1 MFPARGYAAGARGGA
16 GQVEPVEDK
25 SKPVEKSQ
33 SLGGG
38 GGGGG
43 VEPGAMAPHVGRCVS
58 VLQVPNPLGHVGI
71 RGVAVAACVEA
82 SGRSESQ

>member
-43 VEPGAMAPHVGRCVS
+43 R
-58 VLQVPNPLGHVGI
+58 
-71 RGVAVAACVEA
+71 
-82 SGRSESQ
+82 